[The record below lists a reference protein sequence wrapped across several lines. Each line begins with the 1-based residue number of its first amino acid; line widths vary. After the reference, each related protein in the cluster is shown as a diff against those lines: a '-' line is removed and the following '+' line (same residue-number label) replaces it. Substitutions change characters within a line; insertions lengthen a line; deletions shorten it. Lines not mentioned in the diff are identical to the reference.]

1 MTLLETYEQ
10 NGVSKR
16 IYDFGERVLA
26 SLRGRFEEIDRMAEL
41 NQGKVLHAMQ
51 THRVDAACFA
61 ATTGYGYDDVGR
73 ERLEQVYA
81 TIFGAEAALVRPQ
94 ITCGTHA
101 LTVALRRTALPG
113 RPALRH
119 PPGGHRHPAL
129 ALLSGGVRR
138 DLPPGGPSPR
148 RQL

>member
-61 ATTGYGYDDVGR
+61 ATTGYGSAWSRYTPR
-73 ERLEQVYA
+73 SSA
-81 TIFGAEAALVRPQ
+81 
-94 ITCGTHA
+94 
-101 LTVALRRTALPG
+101 
-113 RPALRH
+113 
-119 PPGGHRHPAL
+119 
-129 ALLSGGVRR
+129 
-138 DLPPGGPSPR
+138 PR
-148 RQL
+148 RRWSARRSPAAPTP